1 MKVRE
6 SYQNKKNFLIVLCTL
21 VTVMIPVYI
30 VWDTGKSMA
39 GCIVGAACLFLNGI
53 LVASY
58 GQIIHYGSC
67 AGTVR
72 FAGYIDGAHGERGVS
87 GDGGYHA
94 FQAAGECGQADPENA
109 SSK

>member
-1 MKVRE
+1 MYVGHSDDSGLHCVGYRE
-6 SYQNKKNFLIVLCTL
+6 KHGRLHSRCGL
-21 VTVMIPVYI
+21 PVSG
-30 VWDTGKSMA
+30 W
-39 GCIVGAACLFLNGI
+39 NGI
-53 LVASY
+53 LAASY